1 MKIAQKLRDS
11 DRSNKILEEE
21 IKQIKS
27 LTRGNDTV
35 IAYPNKNYL
44 TLNTNNKKD
53 DNPDNS
59 NESEQKT

>member
-1 MKIAQKLRDS
+1 MKIEQKLRDS

-27 LTRGNDTV
+27 LTQGNDTV
-35 IAYPNKNYL
+35 IAYPNKKNYL

-53 DNPDNS
+53 DNPENS
-59 NESEQKT
+59 N